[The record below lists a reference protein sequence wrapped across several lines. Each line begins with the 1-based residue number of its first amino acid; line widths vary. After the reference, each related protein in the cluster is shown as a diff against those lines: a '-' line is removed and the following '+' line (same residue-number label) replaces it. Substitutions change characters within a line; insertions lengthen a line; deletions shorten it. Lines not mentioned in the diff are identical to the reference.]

1 MEHIHSQK
9 EAGRSTTY
17 STDVNCWA
25 ENAASVIMCDL
36 SNCKKG

>member
-9 EAGRSTTY
+9 EADRFRTY

-25 ENAASVIMCDL
+25 ENAASVIMGDL
-36 SNCKKG
+36 GNCEKG